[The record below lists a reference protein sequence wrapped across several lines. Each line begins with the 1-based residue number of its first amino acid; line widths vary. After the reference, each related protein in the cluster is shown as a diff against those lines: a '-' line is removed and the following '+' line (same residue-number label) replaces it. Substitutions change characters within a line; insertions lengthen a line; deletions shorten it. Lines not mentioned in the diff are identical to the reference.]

1 MKQFSDFTNLFS
13 VAKTLRF
20 ELKPDA
26 RTLKHIE
33 ANGFLEED
41 AHRAD
46 SYQKVKKIIDRYHKA
61 YIDCSL
67 EQFKNVCIEQGKTDG
82 GKNVFDDLLEKYYLL
97 YSMKGSKDE
106 KLKKEFDDI
115 HKKLRESIVKA
126 LKADEKFSRIDK
138 EKLIT
143 EDLPSFIE
151 NEEEH
156 KLIEEF
162 YGFTTYFTGFNEN
175 RQNMYS
181 SEVQST
187 AIAYRLIHENLPK
200 FIDNMEVFAK
210 IAASPL
216 CEKFIT
222 IINDMEPYLNVIDI
236 REMFQLDYF
245 KYVLTQSGIDV
256 YNSVIGGRTEN
267 DIKIQGLNEYINLYN
282 QQQNNK
288 QNRLPK
294 LKPLYKQILSDR
306 NSISW
311 IPEEF
316 KSDTAL
322 LKAVKSCYDFLN
334 DNILKNGGDNK
345 SLKELLCN
353 IGDYDLNRI
362 WIANDLQLTEIS
374 QKLFG
379 NWNAIEKSVKE
390 SLRTSIV
397 RSRRDTEE
405 SYSKKIDDAFK
416 RFDSFSIAYLN
427 NCIESTGKCI
437 EEHFIGLG
445 AIDDGIRQTE
455 SLLAQIKN
463 AYSTASVLLENQ
475 CPSNYNLIQDKEAV
489 TKLKSLLDTIKELQ
503 HFIKPL
509 LGKGNEAEKDG
520 KFYGDFTAIWE
531 ILDSITPLYNMVR
544 NYVTRKPYSEE
555 KIKLNFSNSNLLSG
569 WDVNKEPDNLGII
582 LKKGEEFF
590 LGIMDKNNSRS
601 FKQDFPTDGE
611 CYEKMIYKQIAL
623 PMGVGAFVRKCF
635 GSAQQYGWTC
645 PESCMTGDKIIIQDD
660 EASQNLV
667 EIIDCYKDFFA
678 KYEKDGFKYSNY
690 GFEFKDSAKYTKLS
704 EFFQDVK
711 EQGFLLQFKK
721 VSVSYIDTL
730 VEEGKLYLFQIYNKD
745 FSQFSKGTPNMH
757 TLYWRMLFDKE
768 NLKDV
773 VYKLS
778 GGAEVFYRK
787 SSLKCEKPTHPA
799 GQPIANKNVLNPK
812 KTSVFEYDLIKDRRY
827 TVDKFQFH
835 VPITMNFKAIGKDR
849 INAEVN
855 EYIRNKDGMYF
866 IGIDRGE
873 RHLLYVCV
881 IDSKGNIVEQYSLNE
896 IVEEYNGVKHRTNY
910 HDLLDTRGESRDK
923 ARKSWLTIE
932 KIKDLKEGYLS
943 QVIHKITDLMVKY
956 QAPVILEDLNIG
968 FKRGRQKVESSVY
981 QQFEKQLIDKL
992 NYLVN
997 KRTPITDTGGLLHA
1011 LQLTSKVG
1019 SFREMGK
1026 QCGFLFYIP
1035 AWNTSK
1041 MDPVTGFVNLFDT
1054 HYETVDK
1061 SRAFFSK
1068 FDSIRYNASNNWF
1081 EFAFDYD
1088 KFTEKA
1094 EGTRTKWTL
1103 CTHGTRVITFRNPE
1117 KNSSWDS
1124 VEVNLTDEF
1133 KKFFAENGIDINGNL
1148 KAQIAESDNKPF
1160 FERLLN
1166 LLKLTLQMR
1175 NSITGT
1181 DVDYL
1186 ISPVADENG
1195 HFYDSRTCGDKLPAN
1210 ADANGAYNIA
1220 RKGLW
1225 VAQQIRES
1233 SDDKVKLAIS
1243 NKEWLSFAQAKP
1255 YLK

>member
-13 VAKTLRF
+13 VTKTLRF
-20 ELKPDA
+20 ELKPDS
-26 RTLKHIE
+26 RSLKYIE

-41 AHRAD
+41 EHRAD

-61 YIDCSL
+61 YIDSSL
-67 EQFKNVCIEQGKTDG
+67 EQFKDFCIKQGKG
-82 GKNVFDDLLEKYYLL
+82 NAGKNDLDDLLEKYYLL

-106 KLKKEFDDI
+106 KSKKEFDDV
-115 HKKLRESIVKA
+115 HKRLRGLIVKA
-126 LKADEKFSRIDK
+126 LKADERFSRIDK

-143 EDLPSFIE
+143 EDLPSFIKS
-151 NEEEH
+151 EEEQ

-162 YGFTTYFTGFNEN
+162 FGFTTYFTGFNEN
-175 RQNMYS
+175 RLNMYS
-181 SEVQST
+181 SEAQST
-187 AIAYRLIHENLPK
+187 AIAYRLIHENLPR

-216 CEKFIT
+216 CEKFGVIT
-222 IINDMEPYLNVIDI
+222 KDMEMYLNVNDI
-236 REMFQLDYF
+236 MEMFQLDYF
-245 KYVLTQSGIDV
+245 KYVMTQNGIDA
-256 YNSVIGGRTEN
+256 YNSVIGGRTE
-267 DIKIQGLNEYINLYN
+267 DEVKIQGLNEYINLYN

-288 QNRLPK
+288 QCRLPK

-316 KSDTAL
+316 ESDNDL
-322 LKAVKSCYDFLN
+322 LNAVKSCYDYLN
-334 DNILKNGGDNK
+334 NSILKNGGDNK
-345 SLKELLCN
+345 SLKELLSN
-353 IGDYDLNRI
+353 IGDYDLDRI
-362 WIANDLQLTEIS
+362 WIANDLQLSEIS

-379 NWNAIEKSVKE
+379 NWSVIEKAIKE
-390 SLRTSIV
+390 SLRISIA
-397 RSRRDTEE
+397 RSRKDTEE
-405 SYSKKIDDAFK
+405 SYNKKIDNAFK
-416 RFDSFSIAYLN
+416 HFDSFSIASLN
-427 NCIESTGKCI
+427 NCIKSTGKCI
-437 EEHFIGLG
+437 ENHFIGLG

-455 SLLAQIKN
+455 DLFAQIANAYTEASSLLEKQ
-463 AYSTASVLLENQ
+463 Y
-475 CPSNYNLIQDKEAV
+475 PSNFNLIQDKDAIA
-489 TKLKSLLDTIKELQ
+489 KLKSLLDTIKELQ

-520 KFYGDFTAIWE
+520 KFYGDFSAIWD

-544 NYVTRKPYSEE
+544 NYVTRKPYSEK

-569 WDVNKEPDNLGII
+569 WDINKEPDNLGII
-582 LKKGEEFF
+582 LRKGEDFF
-590 LGIMDKNNSRS
+590 LGIMDKKNCRS

-645 PESCMTGDKIIIQDD
+645 PESCMTGNKIIIQDD
-660 EASQNLV
+660 EAAQNLV

-678 KYEKDGFKYSNY
+678 KYEKDGFKYINY
-690 GFEFKDSAKYTKLS
+690 GFEFKDSANYTKLS

-721 VSVSYIDTL
+721 VSISYIDTL
-730 VEEGKLYLFQIYNKD
+730 VEEGKLFLFRIYNKD
-745 FSQFSKGTPNMH
+745 FSKFSKGTPNMH
-757 TLYWRMLFDKE
+757 TLYWRMLFDME

-787 SSLKCEKPTHPA
+787 SSIRYEKPTHPA
-799 GQPIANKNVLNPK
+799 GRPIANKNALNPK
-812 KTSVFEYDLIKDRRY
+812 KESVFKYNLIKDRRY

-835 VPITMNFKAIGKDR
+835 VPITMNFKAIGIER

-855 EYIRNKDGMYF
+855 EYIRNQDDMHI

-881 IDSKGNIVEQYSLNE
+881 IDSKGNIIEQYSLNE
-896 IVEEYNGVKHRTNY
+896 IIEEYNGIKHRTNY
-910 HDLLDTRGESRDK
+910 HDLLDARGENRDK
-923 ARKSWLTIE
+923 ARKSWQAIE
-932 KIKDLKEGYLS
+932 NIKDLKEGYLS

-956 QAPVILEDLNIG
+956 QAPVILEDLNMG

-981 QQFEKQLIDKL
+981 QQFEKQLINKL
-992 NYLVN
+992 NYLVS
-997 KRTPITDTGGLLHA
+997 KHTPITESGGLLHA

-1019 SFREMGK
+1019 RFKEIGK

-1061 SRAFFSK
+1061 SRALFSK
-1068 FDSIRYNASNNWF
+1068 FDSIRYNISKDWF

-1103 CTHGTRVITFRNPE
+1103 CTHGTRVITYRNPE
-1117 KNSSWDS
+1117 KNSNWDS
-1124 VEVNLTDEF
+1124 VEVNLSDEF
-1133 KKFFAENGIDINGNL
+1133 KRFFAENGIDINGNL

-1195 HFYDSRTCGDKLPAN
+1195 HFYDSRTCGDKLPNN

-1225 VAQQIRES
+1225 VARQIRES
-1233 SDDKVKLAIS
+1233 SDDDVKLTIS
-1243 NKEWLSFAQAKP
+1243 NKEWLSFAQTKP
-1255 YLK
+1255 YLI